1 MPNTITFSIRMDA
14 DIKEQLDNFC
24 NAVGMNTNTAINMF
38 ARRVVRDKK
47 LPFEVAL
54 IGEPLAGETWL
65 AEMSR
70 RVKEIEAGHTA
81 PHELIED

>member
-1 MPNTITFSIRMDA
+1 MDA

-54 IGEPLAGETWL
+54 IGEPLTGEACL

-70 RVKEIEAGHTA
+70 RVKKIETGCTT
-81 PHELIED
+81 PHEWIED